1 MRLAGRPLIC
11 QLLTISLLIGLHLSS
26 LVSALQQFSTPV
38 TPDPRWIFPTSTPP
52 VVSRRSPILRK
63 KLQLVFSM
71 LSRHIIGAISVV
83 LLRQLLE
90 SSRGPPL
97 AGEPRIEQR
106 EPRHLLQMSFS
117 GLGQKTAKL
126 REPTLSIWKLWLKA
140 NILLNHSADA
150 TEGGEATG
158 AMSYAFIRAL
168 SKNPQQSYQQLLS
181 SIRDELSGKYSQKP
195 QLSCSHPLGNDGQP
209 LDESGMEFKF

>member
-1 MRLAGRPLIC
+1 MLTTYLLAGLR
-11 QLLTISLLIGLHLSS
+11 LSNP
-26 LVSALQQFSTPV
+26 VFALQLFSTPV
-38 TPDPRWIFPTSTPP
+38 TLDLHWICLTFTPP
-52 VVSRRSPILRK
+52 VVSRKSPILRK

-71 LSRHIIGAISVV
+71 PLRHIIGAISVV

-90 SSRGPPL
+90 FSRGLPL
-97 AGEPRIEQR
+97 VEELKIGRR
-106 EPRHLLQMSFS
+106 GPRHLLRMSFS
-117 GLGQKTAKL
+117 GLGQRTAKL
-126 REPTLSIWKLWLKA
+126 RGPALLIRRLSLNA
-140 NILLNHSADA
+140 NISSNHSADA
-150 TEGGEATG
+150 TENGEATG